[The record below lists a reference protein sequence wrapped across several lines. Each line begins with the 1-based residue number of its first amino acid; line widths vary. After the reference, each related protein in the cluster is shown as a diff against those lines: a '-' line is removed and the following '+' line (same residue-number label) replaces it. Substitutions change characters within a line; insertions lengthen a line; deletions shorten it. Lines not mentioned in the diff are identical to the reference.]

1 LLQRYVKPAI
11 NSLVQQQIKC
21 SASQDVLTHNR
32 LALFVF
38 VWQPLHQQKLWRKSL
53 KNWDWERELSA
64 CGAGYKKHE
73 QENLGARFE
82 EIETIVD
89 EKFEFL
95 KELFERNQETCENQI
110 KKIGGKFGNLEKR
123 FEEMQKKFDERN
135 EENAKEMREI
145 KRMLEKMT
153 SAKWKFQINL

>member
-1 LLQRYVKPAI
+1 MPSLRSILLYSNK
-11 NSLVQQQIKC
+11 L
-21 SASQDVLTHNR
+21 SALHPKMFSHLTD
-32 LALFVF
+32 
-38 VWQPLHQQKLWRKSL
+38 LHYLYLSGNPCITKSFGENPS
-53 KNWDWERELSA
+53 KTEIERELAA
-64 CGAGYKKHE
+64 CGVGYKKHE

-110 KKIGGKFGNLEKR
+110 KIIGGKFGKLEKR

-135 EENAKEMREI
+135 EENTKEMREI

-153 SAKWKFQINL
+153 SAK

>member
-1 LLQRYVKPAI
+1 MSSLRSILLFRNK
-11 NSLVQQQIKC
+11 L
-21 SASQDVLTHNR
+21 SALHPKMFSHLTN
-32 LALFVF
+32 LKY
-38 VWQPLHQQKLWRKSL
+38 LHILSNPCIS
-53 KNWDWERELSA
+53 KNFDENPSKIEIERELAA

-110 KKIGGKFGNLEKR
+110 KIIGGKFGNLEKR
-123 FEEMQKKFDERN
+123 FEEMQKKFDEHN
-135 EENAKEMREI
+135 EENAGEMREI

-153 SAKWKFQINL
+153 SAK